1 MDDLHWRQIWVLS
14 CIDLFLTFY
23 QMYCPHC
30 TATDTK
36 VIDSRLIENGTT
48 VRRRRWC
55 EACDYR
61 FTTFERRWMVEMFV
75 IKKDGTKE
83 VYNRQKIRTALTL
96 SFAKRNYTAEQIEQF
111 IDTLEIKRSYKGT
124 EIAASR
130 IGDDI
135 MMMLKETDQVAY
147 IRYASVYQAFDG
159 VEDFR
164 QIVK

>member
-1 MDDLHWRQIWVLS
+1 
-14 CIDLFLTFY
+14 
-23 QMYCPHC
+23 
-30 TATDTK
+30 
-36 VIDSRLIENGTT
+36 
-48 VRRRRWC
+48 
-55 EACDYR
+55 
-61 FTTFERRWMVEMFV
+61 MVEMFV